1 MKRYAKD
8 FLLRGFIFG
17 GFGPIILGIIYAI
30 LEGTL
35 ENFSLDGWQVLV
47 AILSTY
53 LLAFFQAGGSV
64 FNQIE
69 EWSLPK
75 SLFCHFSLL
84 YVCYVLC
91 YLVNSWIP
99 FEIGVVAIFTLVFA
113 AVYAIIW
120 LTVFLAVKGVSRK
133 LNGRLRTPF

>member
-1 MKRYAKD
+1 MKKYAKD
-8 FLLRGFIFG
+8 FLCRGLAFG
-17 GFGPIILGIIYAI
+17 GFGPLILGIIYAI

-35 ENFSLDGWQVLV
+35 EDFSLDGWQVLV

-99 FEIGVVAIFTLVFA
+99 FEIGVVAIFTLVF
-113 AVYAIIW
+113 VVGYAIIW

-133 LNGRLRTPF
+133 LNGRLHRH

>member
-1 MKRYAKD
+1 MKNRYVLQ
-8 FLLRGFIFG
+8 FLHRGMLFA
-17 GFGPIILGIIYAI
+17 GFGPIIAGMVYLV
-30 LEGTL
+30 LSFSL
-35 ENFSLDGWQVLV
+35 ENFSLTGPQMFL

-99 FEIGVVAIFTLVFA
+99 FEIGVVAIFTLVFVVGY
-113 AVYAIIW
+113 AVIW

-133 LNGRLRTPF
+133 LNGRLQE